1 MLNGGILKGYL
12 RYDWII
18 DEKEK
23 KHNVLINMYQLN
35 KVHGKNDFFIEV
47 NKKINEKYDN
57 NEKWGYL
64 T

>member
-23 KHNVLINMYQLN
+23 KHNFLINMYQLN
-35 KVHGKNDFFIEV
+35 KVHGKNDLFIEV